1 MKSKKYR
8 LETVLEIRGRAKD
21 EAARQVALRL
31 EQLARAEAELNR
43 RRQELEN
50 CRDERRAAQNAMFA
64 QLSAGTRAHNVT
76 AHKDFLS
83 RLQETENELE
93 AAVEQQRQTVAAA
106 EREAAQAREKLIEAA
121 KDLKAIEVHKSNW
134 KSAERT
140 AENRREQKLSD
151 EIGAILHGR
160 RGNS

>member
-8 LETVLEIRGRAKD
+8 LETVLDIRGRVRD

-43 RRQELEN
+43 RLNELEN
-50 CRDERRAAQNAMFA
+50 CRERRQKAQNAMFE
-64 QLSAGTRAHNVT
+64 QINTGTQAHHIT
-76 AHKDFLS
+76 AHKDFLGQ
-83 RLQETENELE
+83 LKETEIELE
-93 AAVEQQRQTVAAA
+93 AGVEQQKETVANA
-106 EREAAQAREKLIEAA
+106 EREVAAAREKLIEAA

-134 KSAERT
+134 NAAART
-140 AENRREQKLSD
+140 AETRREQKISD